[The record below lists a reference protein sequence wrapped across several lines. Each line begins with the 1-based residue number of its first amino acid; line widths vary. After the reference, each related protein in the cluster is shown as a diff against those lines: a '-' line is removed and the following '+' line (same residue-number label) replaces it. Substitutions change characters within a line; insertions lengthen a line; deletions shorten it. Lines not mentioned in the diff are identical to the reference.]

1 VDGFRNRCLAF
12 MGGFFGIMLGCFA
25 SRFLRFMDFA

>member
-1 VDGFRNRCLAF
+1 LAF
-12 MGGFFGIMLGCFA
+12 MGGFFAIMLGCFA